1 MRLENAIKRNR
12 IKQARYR
19 RAERTLHLV
28 RLRIFDYEEMGKGD
42 KAAKVIATCQR
53 ILAPL
58 WRCQRQ
64 AAQDRKL
71 QNTPSYFE

>member
-19 RAERTLHLV
+19 RAERTLRLV
-28 RLRIFDYEEMGKGD
+28 RQRIFDYEDMGKGE
-42 KAAKVIATCQR
+42 KASKVIATCKR
-53 ILAPL
+53 ILTPL
-58 WRCQRQ
+58 WRCQRKIVE
-64 AAQDRKL
+64 DRKL